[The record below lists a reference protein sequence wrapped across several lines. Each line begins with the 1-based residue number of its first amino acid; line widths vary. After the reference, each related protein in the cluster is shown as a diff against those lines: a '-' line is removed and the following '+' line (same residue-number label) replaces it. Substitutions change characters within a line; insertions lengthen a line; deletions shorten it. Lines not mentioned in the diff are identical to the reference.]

1 MQRYLPQHR
10 KYKRNETSCYHYIS
24 DSFVQQW
31 NIQHNPLYNPILKCT
46 KAPCTLLQLDLF
58 NDAERWERRRMLDNC
73 VDDLR
78 SRYGTICAASLM
90 GENTLAQDKC
100 ELLVM
105 PGMMY
110 R

>member
-1 MQRYLPQHR
+1 MLPWSSFRQMAAAGFDLFCQRCTWHKPVRALTIRGINLLPINQ
-10 KYKRNETSCYHYIS
+10 
-24 DSFVQQW
+24 
-31 NIQHNPLYNPILKCT
+31 P
-46 KAPCTLLQLDLF
+46 LQLELF
-58 NDAERWERRRMLDNC
+58 NDAEHREKRRMLDNC

-78 SRYGTICAASLM
+78 SRFGYGTICAASLR

-100 ELLVM
+100 ELVVM